1 MFRAGSFGHAARDI
15 DIVIVIVF
23 FFRCLLSVTI
33 ERKQLSAT
41 F

>member
-1 MFRAGSFGHAARDI
+1 MIGDVSGGQFGHAARDI
-15 DIVIVIVF
+15 DIV

-33 ERKQLSAT
+33 KRKQLRAT